1 MSFLA
6 RLATDLITVEAGATT
21 PTSIEIINRDD
32 AADQFELSIEGLDP
46 EWTAV
51 PVPVV
56 SIEARE
62 TQEEKLFFK
71 PPRVSESSAGNYP
84 FVLRIRSLTSGEAR
98 TVQGVLT
105 VKPYNHLS
113 IELSP
118 KKGYVS
124 PVAHHNTFEA
134 TLVNLGNTE

>member
-21 PTSIEIINRDD
+21 PMSIEIINRDD

-62 TQEEKLFFK
+62 SQEEKIFFK
-71 PPRVSESSAGNYP
+71 PARVSESSAGNYP
-84 FVLRIRSLTSGEAR
+84 FVMKVRSLTTGEAPS
-98 TVQGVLT
+98 VQGVLT
-105 VKPYNHLS
+105 VKTFNHLS

-118 KKGYVS
+118 KNGFIS
-124 PVAHHNTFEA
+124 PI
-134 TLVNLGNTE
+134 